1 MKVIYIMKNILGTIA
16 FAAKKVI
23 QKHLSTEDM
32 LIIRSIWVRFK
43 QKKKERNM
51 TRLGLKTI

>member
-1 MKVIYIMKNILGTIA
+1 MKNILETIA

-43 QKKKERNM
+43 QKKKKEIWQD
-51 TRLGLKTI
+51 LD